1 LAKGPA
7 AIVLCGGAVFF
18 WALLTKRRQDA
29 LRLLHPVA
37 IAAFCATALPWYVLC
52 ARRNADFLRVFLI
65 EHNFKRYLTPE
76 FQHIQPFWFYVP
88 VLLAALLPWL
98 PLILPVA
105 FIELLAPR
113 VSPGNPRFVTGVCII
128 VALLGAANFLLAL
141 FGRPLRKKG
150 LPLRAAACVLPILAA
165 TMLAYY
171 IAPSCFKFD
180 PSGKTIARQLQLQ
193 NIPLGELAVGG
204 MSRGQ
209 HYSLN
214 FCLHQ
219 EIKDWSQENL
229 RKEYVLTDMPRCR
242 NLTPVPFACEPI
254 PFNEQTTGVYLYR
267 ILMPGSLEGLGSGGG
282 QVQKKE

>member
-1 LAKGPA
+1 MTKIPRSLLR
-7 AIVLCGGAVFF
+7 V
-18 WALLTKRRQDA
+18 ALL
-29 LRLLHPVA
+29 LFSLS
-37 IAAFCATALPWYVLC
+37 
-52 ARRNADFLRVFLI
+52 
-65 EHNFKRYLTPE
+65 
-76 FQHIQPFWFYVP
+76 
-88 VLLAALLPWL
+88 
-98 PLILPVA
+98 LILPVA